1 MFEEEP
7 KKRISAHEVGMALD
21 GLSIEELETRI
32 VLLEQEIVRMRDSIR
47 AKQSTR
53 SAADQ
58 LFKL

>member
-21 GLSIEELETRI
+21 GLSIEELEVRI
-32 VLLEQEIVRMRDSIR
+32 ALLEEEIVRMRDSIS
-47 AKQSTR
+47 AKLSTR
-53 SAADQ
+53 TAADQ